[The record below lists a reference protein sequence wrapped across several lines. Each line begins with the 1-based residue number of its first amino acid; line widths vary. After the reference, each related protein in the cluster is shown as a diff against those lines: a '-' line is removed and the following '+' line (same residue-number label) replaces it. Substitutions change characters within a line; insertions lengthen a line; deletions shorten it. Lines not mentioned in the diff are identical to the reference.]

1 MLVNCTQERKRE
13 KGRKKR
19 KKREGGRERRRE
31 EGRKDKRKG
40 KKRKIREKGGTEG
53 GGWEE
58 REGCFQFT
66 SRISVK
72 MT

>member
-19 KKREGGRERRRE
+19 KKQEGGKERRRE
-31 EGRKDKRKG
+31 GWKEKRKG
-40 KKRKIREKGGTEG
+40 KKRKIRERGRTEG

-66 SRISVK
+66 SRTSVK